1 MAPSVAELQSEA
13 PIIVPIK
20 SISEQKIT
28 VESVP
33 IEDDSSVKAHAPVE
47 NSAIRQD
54 PTAAAVEASK
64 PKVRRVIDEEGGTTT
79 ASVSSRFLLN
89 EQH

>member
-1 MAPSVAELQSEA
+1 MAPSVAELQSEG

-28 VESVP
+28 VEAVP
-33 IEDDSSVKAHAPVE
+33 IEEDSVKAPAPVK

-54 PTAAAVEASK
+54 PTAAAVEALK

-79 ASVSSRFLLN
+79 ASVSSLLLLY